1 MRYRITF
8 LSAPRMIVLGFLP
21 APIVGLAILSFVFA
35 GVFPGIV
42 VSVVGGYVSY
52 IILRFIRKQLA
63 TYLETEQ
70 EGVKVNLYGEEEIIL
85 RWDEV
90 TFTGTCVDADNNRSL
105 FIYADGSDQLVVVP
119 EELGAFGELSRAL
132 REKGEYHELEL
143 GKGET
148 IKDRVKQLLEQK

>member
-1 MRYRITF
+1 M
-8 LSAPRMIVLGFLP
+8 LGALP
-21 APIVGLAILSFVFA
+21 APIAGLAVLSFVFA

-42 VSVVGGYVSY
+42 VSVIGGYISY

-70 EGVKVNLYGEEEIIL
+70 EAVKVNLYGEEEISL

-90 TFTGTCVDADNNRSL
+90 TFTGTCVDEENTRSL
-105 FIYADGSDQLVVVP
+105 FIYASGSDQLVVVP
-119 EELGAFGELSRAL
+119 EELGAFGELSEIL
-132 REKGEYHELEL
+132 RDKGEYHEFEL

-148 IKDRVKQLLEQK
+148 IKDRVRQLLEQE